1 MEAVICFGGVCV
13 VWSLY
18 YAWQHWM
25 YSEVVGVGKMTD
37 LANTMKG
44 FVCSFPMRGG
54 AFCACLLPPARPSAV
69 QQSAFQERWG
79 LPLLLL
85 LRHVVCGGYYC
96 LSICRQELASIYDY
110 YYYHH
115 CVKNR
120 SSRYGNAASKVGM
133 VFFFTTILLT
143 PSEVLSHIVASSSP
157 QHTASSTYADLT
169 TNDVSGVA
177 PTTWAGTTTASE
189 IHALSGSQHAPTT
202 LSRRRWLKKKE
213 TPGGSEEEDEDDDD
227 SVSSPDNESDE
238 NEGFADG
245 LAVGM
250 IVVGSKH
257 KRMTPKEVRMARRK
271 REYDHKMRTRKYN
284 EEYSDDD
291 DLSLCCCFT
300 EGARKDDAVRA
311 EEGTAGHGP
320 TGETVKHDDSKLS
333 FSLPKFP
340 GWIPFLISLY
350 VTSLTVVA
358 IGCVCLFAGSA
369 LAFFIYNSEYIA
381 KQLVIAA
388 ALVGAAGVAMALGVI
403 VKEHRAYLMKQAEN
417 CANNLSGAC
426 EKCGYGK
433 EEDMAKVP

>member
-18 YAWQHWM
+18 YAWQHWRC
-25 YSEVVGVGKMTD
+25 SEVVGVGKMTD

-110 YYYHH
+110 YYYHN

-202 LSRRRWLKKKE
+202 LSRRRWLA
-213 TPGGSEEEDEDDDD
+213 G
-227 SVSSPDNESDE
+227 
-238 NEGFADG
+238 
-245 LAVGM
+245 
-250 IVVGSKH
+250 
-257 KRMTPKEVRMARRK
+257 
-271 REYDHKMRTRKYN
+271 
-284 EEYSDDD
+284 
-291 DLSLCCCFT
+291 
-300 EGARKDDAVRA
+300 EGAEGLSVRA
-311 EEGTAGHGP
+311 
-320 TGETVKHDDSKLS
+320 
-333 FSLPKFP
+333 
-340 GWIPFLISLY
+340 I
-350 VTSLTVVA
+350 
-358 IGCVCLFAGSA
+358 
-369 LAFFIYNSEYIA
+369 EY
-381 KQLVIAA
+381 
-388 ALVGAAGVAMALGVI
+388 GG
-403 VKEHRAYLMKQAEN
+403 
-417 CANNLSGAC
+417 
-426 EKCGYGK
+426 
-433 EEDMAKVP
+433 

>member
-18 YAWQHWM
+18 YASQHWRC
-25 YSEVVGVGKMTD
+25 SEVVGVGKMTD

-110 YYYHH
+110 YYYHN

-202 LSRRRWLKKKE
+202 LSRRRWLAGE
-213 TPGGSEEEDEDDDD
+213 GAEGSE
-227 SVSSPDNESDE
+227 
-238 NEGFADG
+238 
-245 LAVGM
+245 
-250 IVVGSKH
+250 
-257 KRMTPKEVRMARRK
+257 
-271 REYDHKMRTRKYN
+271 
-284 EEYSDDD
+284 
-291 DLSLCCCFT
+291 LCCLGSELKGAT
-300 EGARKDDAVRA
+300 EIAQR
-311 EEGTAGHGP
+311 GP
-320 TGETVKHDDSKLS
+320 TTEPKNKRRLTDATDLEAGDTINNDDSKRCCRLPDRIILPAAISTGLGLIGSMLFVES
-333 FSLPKFP
+333 F
-340 GWIPFLISLY
+340 G
-350 VTSLTVVA
+350 
-358 IGCVCLFAGSA
+358 IGLFVDKSD
-369 LAFFIYNSEYIA
+369 YIA
-381 KQLVIAA
+381 KWMTVAGLLCWVLAFVI
-388 ALVGAAGVAMALGVI
+388 LIGII
-403 VKEHRAYLMKQAEN
+403 VVLERSCPPFPSLRASLRN
-417 CANNLSGAC
+417 GCVN
-426 EKCGYGK
+426 
-433 EEDMAKVP
+433 P